1 MMLIATASKANFES
15 IMQMAWSFHN
25 ITTPKDKFERE
36 PMLSEMPYQPIML
49 LAEHEQNNTTA
60 KNIYVYTYHSIVKLR
75 MRSSAGSNL
84 KKKEKAPNIKRKIAI
99 ILLLIFFLPDELGSL
114 YI

>member
-1 MMLIATASKANFES
+1 
-15 IMQMAWSFHN
+15 MAWSFHN

-99 ILLLIFFLPDELGSL
+99 ILLLIFFCLTS
-114 YI
+114 